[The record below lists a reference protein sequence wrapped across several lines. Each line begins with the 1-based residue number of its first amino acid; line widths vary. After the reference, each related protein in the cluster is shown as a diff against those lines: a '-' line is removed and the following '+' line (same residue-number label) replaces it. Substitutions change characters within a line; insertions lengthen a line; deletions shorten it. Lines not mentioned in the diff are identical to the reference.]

1 MSQSKKFFLQHP
13 LIRFIAKIGFF
24 PALNIDI
31 LKSLEK
37 GDYKWLDLI
46 ISALMYQ

>member
-1 MSQSKKFFLQHP
+1 LEHP
-13 LIRFIAKIGFF
+13 SIRFIAKIAFF
-24 PALNIDI
+24 PVLNIDI
-31 LKSLEK
+31 LKSLKK